1 MVGCATG
8 AVAVKCNSFQ
18 PDGPQNRVSMAPLL
32 WTAKNYVE
40 YRVME
45 ITSVELFETIRAFDW
60 RQLQEWFNSNVKVS
74 FPDKSEFTV
83 YRALFRLNGPRNLTK
98 LSPQGIDRY
107 ITWGMTTNK
116 HSPVEAL
123 FLQKGH
129 VCTTNF
135 SPDVLHTYYT
145 LVSNGA
151 ATLTD
156 HQPYNDS
163 CLDPARNNRI
173 IKEIDL
179 YCLYK
184 RHQYDGNPYHTNELN
199 SYLDSQRITLDQ
211 MEARISKAITPSRG
225 GRRTR
230 QRRLRQ
236 TRRR

>member
-1 MVGCATG
+1 
-8 AVAVKCNSFQ
+8 
-18 PDGPQNRVSMAPLL
+18 
-32 WTAKNYVE
+32 
-40 YRVME
+40 ME

-60 RQLQEWFNSNVKVS
+60 RTLQGWFNSNVKVS
-74 FPDKSEFTV
+74 FPDKSGSTL
-83 YRALFRLNGPRNLTK
+83 YRLLFRLNGPRNLTK
-98 LSPQGIDRY
+98 LSPQGIQRY
-107 ITWGMTTNK
+107 ITFGTTK
-116 HSPVEAL
+116 GEHSPVEAL

-135 SPDVLHTYYT
+135 SPDVLNTYYT

-156 HQPYNDS
+156 HQAYGDY
-163 CLDPARNNRI
+163 CLDPARNKPI

-184 RHQYDGNPYHTNELN
+184 RNKYDNPYPKTDLKRYFGSADMTDELFNIELAKMERRIMDAIHDPKSTYNSN
-199 SYLDSQRITLDQ
+199 SYDSNSYGPRY
-211 MEARISKAITPSRG
+211 G

-230 QRRLRQ
+230 QRRLRR